1 MQSAIGA
8 NWFDTYAGPDSGLP
22 LVGPLALF
30 FHIDEPEECERL
42 LMASP
47 LDVQEVVKRDVGIA
61 RGETAGLAEY
71 YDAFPKGCR
80 VFLPVARMAIQG
92 AFLTKDGGL
101 FRRFYADVG
110 RYPSAWPT
118 PEGKLAT
125 EIFMAWVNSLCFIP
139 TGYPD
144 WMERC
149 DWTGVPVEWRY
160 QACYVASKMLL
171 IKCQFETALALAG
184 TLRLF
189 NRQDSQ
195 LGVIE
200 SWMTLVS
207 AIACRELGRHAEM
220 VRWFRHVAE
229 CVADRGFFLPFL
241 SYSLGTGSPLVSA
254 LQDIAPALVPKIR
267 EYADNYYLSSILARN
282 FLTGSQV
289 TTILTRREFY
299 IACCLKRH
307 VSYTE
312 IAARTGVSVGRAR
325 NIISDIYAKLGVHGR
340 DDLTDLVW

>member
-30 FHIDEPEECERL
+30 FRIDEQEEFDHIL
-42 LMASP
+42 KASP
-47 LDVQEVVKRDVGIA
+47 PDVQEVMKWDVHVA
-61 RGETAGLAEY
+61 RGEVVGLVEY
-71 YDAFPKGCR
+71 YDAFPKRCR
-80 VFLPVARMAIQG
+80 IFLSVARMAILG
-92 AFLTKDGGL
+92 AFLTKDGSL
-101 FRRFYADVG
+101 FRRVYADVD

-125 EIFMAWVNSLCFIP
+125 ELFMAWVKALCFIP

-144 WMERC
+144 WMERS

-160 QACYVASKMLL
+160 QACYVASKMML

-189 NRQDSQ
+189 NRQECQ
-195 LGVIE
+195 FGVIE
-200 SWMTLVS
+200 AWMTLVS

-220 VRWFRHVAE
+220 VKLFRHVAE

-241 SYSLGTGSPLVSA
+241 SYSIGTGSPLASA
-254 LQDIAPALVPKIR
+254 LEDIAPSLLPKIR
-267 EYADNYYLSSILARN
+267 AYADNYYQSTILARN
-282 FLTGSQV
+282 FLTGSHV
-289 TTILTRREFY
+289 TTDLPRREFY

-307 VSYTE
+307 LPYTE
-312 IAARTGVSVGRAR
+312 IASRAGVSVGRVR
-325 NIISDIYAKLGVHGR
+325 NLISDIYAKLGVHGR